1 MVINAKAKGGRAEA
15 LVKDTLKSITGLK
28 FERVPASGALPYLK
42 GDIFVPNSNNV
53 FCIEVKH
60 YADSCINDTLLTNKS
75 NNIAGWWPKLLID
88 CKVSNQEPL
97 LILKYDRSKLFVA
110 TYRKPA
116 FLQNYLYHHKLEI
129 YIMILEDWIREEKV
143 GFVA

>member
-15 LVKDTLKSITGLK
+15 LVKDKLKELTGLP

-42 GDIFVPNSNNV
+42 GDIFVPNAANI

-75 NNIAGWWPKLLID
+75 NNIAGWWPKLLQD
-88 CKVSNQEPL
+88 CKISNQEPL

-110 TYRKPA
+110 TERKPVY
-116 FLQNYLYHHKLEI
+116 LTNYLYHHKLGI
-129 YIMILEDWIREEKV
+129 YIAIFEDWMREEKV
-143 GFVA
+143 GFVK